1 MTRKVKYSRNRG
13 IWPIFLVCPRFIQ
26 LRINA
31 TSQLKTSIETTLEI
45 FHTNS
50 EHLTDLA
57 KLINGLFLKPDSWPT
72 SQIYY
77 YYGVIPKI
85 DLETHN
91 LPHLSHTQLQ
101 RIHQHISNDFHS
113 TAIKLARRIW
123 GIIRQTFSPF
133 QSSSKTPTVLT
144 LPSHLSHITT
154 SSTRLSIKHNM

>member
-13 IWPIFLVCPRFIQ
+13 IWPIFPVCPRFIQ
-26 LRINA
+26 LQINA

-45 FHTNS
+45 FHTNF

-77 YYGVIPKI
+77 YYGIIPKI

-101 RIHQHISNDFHS
+101 RMHQHISNDFHS
-113 TAIKLARRIW
+113 TAIKLAGRIL
-123 GIIRQTFSPF
+123 GYHSSNIFSFPIFLKNPHHSHSTVSPIPHNYIFHSPF
-133 QSSSKTPTVLT
+133 HQT
-144 LPSHLSHITT
+144 
-154 SSTRLSIKHNM
+154 